1 MANITQI
8 LGTDSLSSSRII
20 LNDNFSSLNTGL
32 SSIEA
37 LLDTGN
43 QNLTLTGKV
52 ISGELE
58 INNGGSIKFAVTP
71 TQIINN
77 VESKYTADLL
87 LQKGISYQA
96 GSSPASPITTQ
107 PAINQY
113 DESTYFVDA
122 ATITSMSLFA
132 AQEGREVTFIPV
144 SGNMDLEVNGA
155 NAPIAGY
162 SGATGGVITV
172 LEDRAITLRY
182 YGSSWYVISN
192 NS

>member
-96 GSSPASPITTQ
+96 GSSPTSLITTQ
-107 PAINQY
+107 PAVNQY

-144 SGNMDLEVNGA
+144 GGDMDLEVNGA

-162 SGATGGVITV
+162 SAAVGGIITV

>member
-20 LNDNFSSLNTGL
+20 LNDNFSELNTGL
-32 SSIEA
+32 SAIEA
-37 LLDTGN
+37 LLDTSN

-52 ISGELE
+52 VSGELE
-58 INNGGSIKFAVTP
+58 VFNGSIKFAVTP
-71 TQIINN
+71 TQIVSN
-77 VESKYTADLL
+77 VESKYTAGVV

-96 GSSPASPITTQ
+96 SSSPASPITTQ

-113 DESTYFVDA
+113 DESTYFVNS
-122 ATITSMSLFA
+122 TSLSTVSLFA
-132 AQEGREVTFIPV
+132 AQEGREVTFIADGGPV
-144 SGNMDLEVNGA
+144 TFEVNGS

-162 SGATGGVITV
+162 SVDIVV
-172 LEDRAITLRY
+172 LQDRAITLRY